1 MSWVAKSCNPTN
13 VRFNLKRLILIMMI
27 QWIESCSG
35 AKEFITL
42 YTPAGYLQLMIRLD
56 VICQAVWVLKTD
68 DTLSINNNHP
78 VIQRLDLKEN
88 APFAVKLLKQGSQ
101 FRQLVWSE
109 LCNIPY
115 GTTISYSALAAKIG
129 SSARAVGNACR
140 DNPYPFLIPCHRVVS
155 VSGLGGY
162 CGQTGG
168 DLIHIKAK
176 LLKAEASF
184 NYE

>member
-1 MSWVAKSCNPTN
+1 
-13 VRFNLKRLILIMMI
+13 MMI
-27 QWIESCSG
+27 QWVESCSG
-35 AKEFITL
+35 ISEFKTL
-42 YTPAGYLQLMIRLD
+42 ITPAGYLQLIIRQD
-56 VICQAVWVLKTD
+56 VICQAEWDLKSDKTQFID
-68 DTLSINNNHP
+68 EYQPL
-78 VIQRLDLKEN
+78 IQRLNKI
-88 APFAVKLLKQGSQ
+88 FVVKLLKQGTQ

-162 CGQTGG
+162 CGQTSGE
-168 DLIHIKAK
+168 LILIKTK
-176 LLKAEASF
+176 LLMAEANSI
-184 NYE
+184 YDQS

>member
-1 MSWVAKSCNPTN
+1 
-13 VRFNLKRLILIMMI
+13 MMI

-42 YTPAGYLQLMIRLD
+42 LTPAGYLQLMIRLD

-68 DTLSINNNHP
+68 DTLAINDNHP
-78 VIQRLDLKEN
+78 VLQRLDLKEN
-88 APFAVKLLKQGSQ
+88 APFAVKLLKQGSS

-109 LCNIPY
+109 LGNIPY
-115 GTTISYSALAAKIG
+115 GTTISYSTLAAKIG

-162 CGQTGG
+162 CGQTSGEFMQ
-168 DLIHIKAK
+168 IKTK
-176 LLKAEASF
+176 LLMAEA
-184 NYE
+184 NCIYE

>member
-1 MSWVAKSCNPTN
+1 
-13 VRFNLKRLILIMMI
+13 MMI
-27 QWIESCSG
+27 QWVENCLGIS
-35 AKEFITL
+35 EFKTL
-42 YTPAGYLQLMIRLD
+42 ITPAGYLQLTIRQD
-56 VICQAVWVLKTD
+56 VICQAEWDLNSDKTKFID
-68 DTLSINNNHP
+68 EYQPLNQGLNTII
-78 VIQRLDLKEN
+78 V
-88 APFAVKLLKQGSQ
+88 VKLLMQGTQ

-162 CGQTGG
+162 CGQTSGE
-168 DLIHIKAK
+168 LMQIKTK
-176 LLKAEASF
+176 LLMAEANSI
-184 NYE
+184 YDQP

>member
-1 MSWVAKSCNPTN
+1 
-13 VRFNLKRLILIMMI
+13 MMI
-27 QWIESCSG
+27 QWVESGSG
-35 AKEFITL
+35 ISEFKTL
-42 YTPAGYLQLMIRLD
+42 ITPAGYLQLIIRQD
-56 VICQAVWVLKTD
+56 VICQAEWDLKSDKTQFID
-68 DTLSINNNHP
+68 EYQSL
-78 VIQRLDLKEN
+78 IQRLN
-88 APFAVKLLKQGSQ
+88 TIFVVKLLKQGTQ

-162 CGQTGG
+162 CGQTSGE
-168 DLIHIKAK
+168 LIQIKTK
-176 LLKAEASF
+176 LLMAEANSI
-184 NYE
+184 YDQS

>member
-1 MSWVAKSCNPTN
+1 
-13 VRFNLKRLILIMMI
+13 MMI
-27 QWIESCSG
+27 QWVESCSG
-35 AKEFITL
+35 ISEFKTL
-42 YTPAGYLQLMIRLD
+42 ITPAGYLQLIIRQD
-56 VICQAVWVLKTD
+56 VICQAEWDLKSDKTQFID
-68 DTLSINNNHP
+68 EYQPL
-78 VIQRLDLKEN
+78 IQRLN
-88 APFAVKLLKQGSQ
+88 TIFVVKLLKQGTP

-162 CGQTGG
+162 CGQTSGE
-168 DLIHIKAK
+168 LIQIKTK
-176 LLKAEASF
+176 LLMAEANSI
-184 NYE
+184 YDQS